1 VRSRMRRGWH
11 GRRRVA
17 LLLAI
22 VATAALLGMPGE
34 LPSAAALTFP
44 STADEIKFGAQI
56 AKSIESQFRLIN
68 DPAQVARLQRVGD
81 ALTRVVERQDLPY
94 HFKIVSVP
102 GINALSIP
110 GGWVYV
116 TEGMMRFV
124 RSDDELAAVLAHEL
138 THVNHR
144 HYYIQADRERHMT
157 PALLVALALS
167 VLAHSPAP
175 LIGAQISLQAVM
187 NDYQRDLEHEADLN
201 GVAYLTKTGYSPV
214 AMLTLM
220 EHLAQESRFTAQPD
234 PTGLED
240 HPLPQERVDY
250 IRADLLSRHIPIVRR
265 PVEGYLRIAL
275 EPAQPAP
282 GAPVTIRVDGQPIVT
297 LGAAVDGQAAADRA
311 LALAVRLNTFFN
323 RDPEPFDVRAVA
335 AGGTWS
341 VVGGEMPLFEVT
353 PQDAAFAQ
361 TTAEALA
368 GDIHARLARAI
379 AAAPYVRK
387 F

>member
-1 VRSRMRRGWH
+1 
-11 GRRRVA
+11 
-17 LLLAI
+17 
-22 VATAALLGMPGE
+22 
-34 LPSAAALTFP
+34 
-44 STADEIKFGAQI
+44 
-56 AKSIESQFRLIN
+56 
-68 DPAQVARLQRVGD
+68 
-81 ALTRVVERQDLPY
+81 
-94 HFKIVSVP
+94 
-102 GINALSIP
+102 
-110 GGWVYV
+110 
-116 TEGMMRFV
+116 
-124 RSDDELAAVLAHEL
+124 
-138 THVNHR
+138 
-144 HYYIQADRERHMT
+144 
-157 PALLVALALS
+157 
-167 VLAHSPAP
+167 
-175 LIGAQISLQAVM
+175 M
-187 NDYQRDLEHEADLN
+187 NNYQRDLEHEADLN
-201 GVAYLTKTGYSPV
+201 GVTYLTKTGYSPV

-220 EHLAQESRFTAQPD
+220 EHLAQESRFTAHPD

-250 IRADLLSRHIPIVRR
+250 IRADLQSRHVPIVRR

-297 LGAAVDGQAAADRA
+297 LGAAVNGQAAADRA

-361 TTAEALA
+361 TTAAALA
-368 GDIHARLARAI
+368 EEIHASLTRVI
-379 AAAPYVRK
+379 TAAPYVRK